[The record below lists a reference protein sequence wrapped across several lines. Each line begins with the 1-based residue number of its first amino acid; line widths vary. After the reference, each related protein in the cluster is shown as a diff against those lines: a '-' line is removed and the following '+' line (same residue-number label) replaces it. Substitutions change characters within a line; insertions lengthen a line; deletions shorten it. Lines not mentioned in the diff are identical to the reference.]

1 MKNNKGFSLV
11 ELIVVIAIMA
21 ILAAVAVIGVSVYIP
36 KAQQANDKQL
46 VSDIEYALTL
56 AGYNGDFEE
65 GQGGYIILTTE
76 GVKNAA
82 DIKENNPEL
91 AQVLANAYGDK
102 WDKEMKL
109 AYDEWGNNYL
119 FVGLA
124 GNNAQ
129 SVYNS
134 TYYAVSDE
142 LMGQVKD
149 ITDAALSILDS
160 GVGSGNSRN
169 DMINMFAGEGDADG
183 ESAFLEG
190 VAQQYG
196 YSSLDEVSNEE
207 LPNLLVLAVATDIT
221 TESNNP
227 DGYEMSQ
234 ASGLI
239 KDFALYNGYAAT
251 AEGKAAGF
259 DEEYDKFVTALNN
272 AKNSDNPIG
281 AVADAYNELKN
292 AASTDAYETYANGI
306 GQNDVKAF
314 DAMLAGLAG
323 STLGS
328 KEQTK
333 DNLGDANFFT
343 TGVGNT
349 LFGTY
354 IDSVESFVGV
364 QANDAFMT
372 QMSQPGVVGIYFTYM
387 NSQVVTNNSLPID

>member
-1 MKNNKGFSLV
+1 MKNNNKGFSLV

-21 ILAAVAVIGVSVYIP
+21 ILAAVAVVGFSLYIP
-36 KAQQANDKQL
+36 KAQQASDKQL

-56 AGYNGDFEE
+56 AGYNGTFEE
-65 GQGGYIILTTE
+65 GEGGYLILSKDGIVNDIE
-76 GVKNAA
+76 GTDLETVLKNTYGEKYE
-82 DIKENNPEL
+82 DEL
-91 AQVLANAYGDK
+91 
-102 WDKEMKL
+102 KL

-119 FVGLA
+119 FVGLS

-149 ITDAALSILDS
+149 ITDAALSILDVA
-160 GVGSGNSRN
+160 GTGDSRN
-169 DMINMFAGEGDADG
+169 DMIDMFGSE
-183 ESAFLEG
+183 FLNG
-190 VAQQYG
+190 VAKQYG
-196 YSSLDEVSNEE
+196 YANLDEVSDEE

-221 TESNNP
+221 TESKNP
-227 DGYEMSQ
+227 NEHNISQ

-239 KDFALYNGYAAT
+239 QNFALYNGYAAT
-251 AEGKAAGF
+251 DEGKAQGF
-259 DEEYDKFVTALNN
+259 DKEYEKFVTALNN
-272 AKNSDNPIG
+272 AKDSEDPIG
-281 AVADAYNELKN
+281 AVADAYIDLQEATQVEGSKYNDYVSNKGK
-292 AASTDAYETYANGI
+292 TDGE
-306 GQNDVKAF
+306 AF
-314 DAMLAGLAG
+314 EAMLAGLAG

-333 DNLGDANFFT
+333 ENLSDADFFT

-364 QANDAFMT
+364 QTDEYFDT
-372 QMSQPGVVGIYFTYM
+372 QMAQPGVVGIYFTYV
-387 NSQVVTNNSLPID
+387 NSQIVINNSLPIE